1 MYKLYSEIDVA
12 IKYVATLRM
21 EMCWLHVVRI
31 ERIYFE
37 VILLLGLLLLLI
49 VKSQYTILC
58 VMRLCD
64 GADLEVG
71 LSTRT
76 VSDMQVG
83 VIHHD

>member
-1 MYKLYSEIDVA
+1 MFVNKPILDFCCADREQ
-12 IKYVATLRM
+12 
-21 EMCWLHVVRI
+21 RI
-31 ERIYFE
+31 HC
-37 VILLLGLLLLLI
+37 L
-49 VKSQYTILC
+49 KLC

-76 VSDMQVG
+76 VSDMQVS